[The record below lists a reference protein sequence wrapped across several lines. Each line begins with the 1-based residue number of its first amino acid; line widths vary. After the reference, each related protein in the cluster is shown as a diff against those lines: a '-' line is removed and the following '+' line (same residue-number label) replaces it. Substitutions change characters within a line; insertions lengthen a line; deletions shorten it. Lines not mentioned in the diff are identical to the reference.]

1 MRFFSPENVNL
12 SSEKGLDR
20 RYCYTR
26 KANFTFGASDKMD
39 VLFKTNK
46 KFRARYRWCV
56 WRVVSFHIKR
66 K

>member
-12 SSEKGLDR
+12 SSENGLDR
-20 RYCYTR
+20 RYWYTR

-46 KFRARYRWCV
+46 KFRARYRWCGG
-56 WRVVSFHIKR
+56 
-66 K
+66 